1 MTFMHYYRAFRGIV
15 WRELLRFLQQRE
27 RFFAA
32 LVRPLIWLIIF
43 AAGFGVVRVGPKE
56 STGPFPHIARHV
68 RQTVGA
74 VALWRVLPDWRRRE
88 RGKIGRAHV

>member
-1 MTFMHYYRAFRGIV
+1 MSFMHYVRAFRGIV

-43 AAGFGVVRVGPKE
+43 AAGFRAGGIAPAEALFRVAANAGGAAGPEPVGEGQRIAPE
-56 STGPFPHIARHV
+56 SNA
-68 RQTVGA
+68 
-74 VALWRVLPDWRRRE
+74 ALEP
-88 RGKIGRAHV
+88 